1 MAYQLV
7 QRKPAGLLDAEIVAK
22 LESSTQF
29 VIGTSN
35 SFEVQAEGGEQFELE
50 EITTNSNVGN
60 VEFRQEQTKVSFTV
74 EGETGT
80 RGAAEVIIPKA
91 MLRGEMMMMMV
102 LIDGEV
108 VVAAE
113 SNDIIVKSN
122 TETDAMFEI
131 NYSHSEHTV
140 EVTGTPVSRTRVFA
154 VSACNGC
161 WHKINSSCCR
171 CRHKD
176 GGLFSRSSG

>member
-1 MAYQLV
+1 LAYQLV

-50 EITTNSNVGN
+50 ITSNSNVGN
-60 VEFRQEQTKVSFTV
+60 VEFRQEEKKVSFSV
-74 EGETGT
+74 EGETGI
-80 RGAAEVIIPKA
+80 RSAAEVTILNA
-91 MLRGEMMMMMV
+91 MLPGEMMMMV
-102 LIDGEV
+102 LIDGE

-122 TETDAMFEI
+122 TETDATFGI

-140 EVTGTPVSRTRVFA
+140 EVTGRPVSHTRVFA
-154 VSACNGC
+154 VSACNG
-161 WHKINSSCCR
+161 
-171 CRHKD
+171 
-176 GGLFSRSSG
+176 LLA

>member
-1 MAYQLV
+1 M
-7 QRKPAGLLDAEIVAK
+7 
-22 LESSTQF
+22 
-29 VIGTSN
+29 IGTSN

-50 EITTNSNVGN
+50 ITSNLNVGT
-60 VEFRQEQTKVSFTV
+60 VEFRQEEKNVSFTV

-91 MLRGEMMMMMV
+91 MLRGEKKKMMMMM

-108 VVAAE
+108 AAAAE

-131 NYSHSEHTV
+131 NYGHSEHTV

-171 CRHKD
+171 CRHK
-176 GGLFSRSSG
+176 GGGPL

>member
-1 MAYQLV
+1 LAYQLV

-22 LESSTQF
+22 LGSSTQF

-50 EITTNSNVGN
+50 ITSNSNVGN
-60 VEFRQEQTKVSFTV
+60 VELRQEEKKVSFTV

-80 RGAAEVIIPKA
+80 RGAAEVTIPKA
-91 MLRGEMMMMMV
+91 MLPGEMMMV

-108 VVAAE
+108 VVATE

-122 TETDAMFEI
+122 TETDATFEI

-140 EVTGTPVSRTRVFA
+140 EVTRTPISHTRVFA

-171 CRHKD
+171 CRHK
-176 GGLFSRSSG
+176 GGPL